1 MEGLHFLSDVL
12 FLYINQYTV
21 AKLYKD
27 INKKEV
33 SLLILQKKI
42 DLQHGS
48 KGFFLKFGSG
58 ERWK

>member
-12 FLYINQYTV
+12 FLYINEY

-33 SLLILQKKI
+33 SLLILQKNLI
-42 DLQHGS
+42 HNMALRAFS
-48 KGFFLKFGSG
+48 
-58 ERWK
+58 